1 MTRKIIRNKD
11 KGILFFI
18 TGLSGSGKTSIA
30 KKVQKKIS
38 QLYGPTLEVS
48 GDNFRKIFK
57 FNKFTQKARREYIT
71 NYLIFARLL
80 TDQKINL
87 IYNLIGMYKKFRK
100 RLKNIDNYVEIYI
113 KADIHKIM
121 KFKKKTT
128 YLKYKKNIVGL
139 DIKAEFPTNP
149 HITINND
156 FNRSTDELAKELL
169 IKLKNLNLKK
179 YL

>member
-1 MTRKIIRNKD
+1 MTRKIIHNKN

-30 KKVQKKIS
+30 KKIQKEIS
-38 QLYGPTLEVS
+38 QLYGPTLEIS
-48 GDNFRKIFK
+48 GNNFRKIFK

-71 NYLIFARLL
+71 NYLVFARLL

-87 IYNLIGMYKKFRK
+87 IYNLIGMYKKFRT

-113 KADIHKIM
+113 KADIHKII

>member
-1 MTRKIIRNKD
+1 MNKKIIHNKN

-18 TGLSGSGKTSIA
+18 TGLAGSGKTSIA
-30 KKVQKKIS
+30 KKIKKKIS
-38 QLYGPTLEVS
+38 VVYGPTIEVS

-71 NYLIFARLL
+71 NYLVFARLL

-87 IYNLIGMYKKFRK
+87 IYNLIGMYKKFRT

-113 KADIHKIM
+113 KADIHKII